1 MQMVNFASRSI
12 AAAGYEGG
20 VLVVAFRGGGVYRY
34 SGVPQATA
42 SQLFSAASKGRFY
55 QSFIKGRFPC
65 VRIR

>member
-12 AAAGYEGG
+12 AAAGYEDGA
-20 VLVVAFRGGGVYRY
+20 LVIAFRGGGAYRY
-34 SGVPQATA
+34 SGVPPATA

-55 QSFIKGRFPC
+55 QAFIKGRFPS